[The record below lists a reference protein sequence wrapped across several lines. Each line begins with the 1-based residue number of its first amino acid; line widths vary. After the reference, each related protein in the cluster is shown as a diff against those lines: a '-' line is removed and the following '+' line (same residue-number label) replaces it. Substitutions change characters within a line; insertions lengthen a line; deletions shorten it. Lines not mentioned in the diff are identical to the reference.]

1 MISEAVDRAVK
12 AKWRADL
19 VNMLTDAGRTL
30 EHANLRAN
38 GSVYQDI
45 NVGLLLLK
53 AARSLQECQDE
64 PEPENPDDVV
74 VKVTVPD
81 RWAMTE
87 AWQRSAMAAAPVV
100 HGQWIIG
107 VDDDDFDVKCSKCE
121 GTDIFEVAGIAAV
134 ERIAKT
140 MHYCPNGGAKMDGGK
155 RRARRMTDYISREAA
170 IAYIR
175 EQSEECQKAFE
186 ELGGESGIY
195 ADAYNDLADNFYSIP
210 AADVAPVVRGSG
222 SGKPMVESVQPLT
235 AQAAPK
241 PMTNGDRIR
250 AMTDEELAESDE
262 LLSGLC
268 NVLHGQGYPCE
279 ANTCRECLIKWLGSP
294 EKEDAPEPVT
304 SGDRI
309 RDRKDEE
316 LEERERLEKLF
327 AERER
332 LERLFEEARQIADRR
347 AWDETSRTM
356 ADSCGQ
362 EANDE

>member
-1 MISEAVDRAVK
+1 MGDYISRDMAIARLTKVEVTNRLATMTDAKREIAEMPAADVAPVGHGRETREGGSTMNISEAVDRAVK

-45 NVGLLLLK
+45 NVGLLLLE

-64 PEPENPDDVV
+64 PEPEKPDDVGA
-74 VKVTVPD
+74 KITLPD

-87 AWQRSAMAAAPVV
+87 AWQRSAMA
-100 HGQWIIG
+100 
-107 VDDDDFDVKCSKCE
+107 
-121 GTDIFEVAGIAAV
+121 
-134 ERIAKT
+134 
-140 MHYCPNGGAKMDGGK
+140 
-155 RRARRMTDYISREAA
+155 
-170 IAYIR
+170 
-175 EQSEECQKAFE
+175 
-186 ELGGESGIY
+186 
-195 ADAYNDLADNFYSIP
+195 
-210 AADVAPVVRGSG
+210 
-222 SGKPMVESVQPLT
+222 
-235 AQAAPK
+235 AAPK

-294 EKEDAPEPVT
+294 EKEAAPEPVT

-356 ADSCGQ
+356 AGSCGQ

>member
-1 MISEAVDRAVK
+1 MDINKFVDGQMAAWARN
-12 AKWRADL
+12 DL
-19 VNMLTDAGRTL
+19 IGMLTDAGHALVQTGLQVNGVRYQSVPVGSLLMDSAAAL
-30 EHANLRAN
+30 EECWKREGLI
-38 GSVYQDI
+38 QD
-45 NVGLLLLK
+45 
-53 AARSLQECQDE
+53 AAK
-64 PEPENPDDVV
+64 PENPDDVV

-81 RWAMTE
+81 RWPMTE
-87 AWQRSAMAAAPVV
+87 AGQRWAA
-100 HGQWIIG
+100 Q
-107 VDDDDFDVKCSKCE
+107 
-121 GTDIFEVAGIAAV
+121 
-134 ERIAKT
+134 
-140 MHYCPNGGAKMDGGK
+140 
-155 RRARRMTDYISREAA
+155 EA
-170 IAYIR
+170 
-175 EQSEECQKAFE
+175 
-186 ELGGESGIY
+186 
-195 ADAYNDLADNFYSIP
+195 
-210 AADVAPVVRGSG
+210 
-222 SGKPMVESVQPLT
+222 
-235 AQAAPK
+235 AAPK

-294 EKEDAPEPVT
+294 EKEAAPEPVT

-356 ADSCGQ
+356 AGSCGQ
-362 EANDE
+362 EANDGQ

>member
-1 MISEAVDRAVK
+1 MGDYISRDMAIARLTKVEVTNRLATITDAKREIAEMPAADVAPVVHGRETREGGSIMISEAVDRAVK

-45 NVGLLLLK
+45 NVGLLLLE

-64 PEPENPDDVV
+64 QEPEKPDDVV

-81 RWAMTE
+81 RWPMTE
-87 AWQRSAMAAAPVV
+87 A
-100 HGQWIIG
+100 GQ
-107 VDDDDFDVKCSKCE
+107 
-121 GTDIFEVAGIAAV
+121 
-134 ERIAKT
+134 
-140 MHYCPNGGAKMDGGK
+140 
-155 RRARRMTDYISREAA
+155 RRAAQEA
-170 IAYIR
+170 
-175 EQSEECQKAFE
+175 
-186 ELGGESGIY
+186 
-195 ADAYNDLADNFYSIP
+195 
-210 AADVAPVVRGSG
+210 
-222 SGKPMVESVQPLT
+222 
-235 AQAAPK
+235 AAPK

-294 EKEDAPEPVT
+294 EKEAAPEPVT

>member
-1 MISEAVDRAVK
+1 MGDYISRDMAIARLTKVEVTNRLATMTDAKREIAEMPAADVAPVVHGRETREGGSIMISEAVDRAVK

-45 NVGLLLLK
+45 NVGLLLLE

-64 PEPENPDDVV
+64 PEPEKPDDVV

-81 RWAMTE
+81 RWPMTE
-87 AWQRSAMAAAPVV
+87 A
-100 HGQWIIG
+100 GQ
-107 VDDDDFDVKCSKCE
+107 
-121 GTDIFEVAGIAAV
+121 
-134 ERIAKT
+134 
-140 MHYCPNGGAKMDGGK
+140 
-155 RRARRMTDYISREAA
+155 RRAAQEA
-170 IAYIR
+170 
-175 EQSEECQKAFE
+175 
-186 ELGGESGIY
+186 
-195 ADAYNDLADNFYSIP
+195 
-210 AADVAPVVRGSG
+210 
-222 SGKPMVESVQPLT
+222 
-235 AQAAPK
+235 AAPK

-294 EKEDAPEPVT
+294 EKEAAPEPVT

-362 EANDE
+362 EAKDGQ

>member
-1 MISEAVDRAVK
+1 
-12 AKWRADL
+12 
-19 VNMLTDAGRTL
+19 
-30 EHANLRAN
+30 
-38 GSVYQDI
+38 
-45 NVGLLLLK
+45 
-53 AARSLQECQDE
+53 
-64 PEPENPDDVV
+64 
-74 VKVTVPD
+74 
-81 RWAMTE
+81 
-87 AWQRSAMAAAPVV
+87 
-100 HGQWIIG
+100 
-107 VDDDDFDVKCSKCE
+107 
-121 GTDIFEVAGIAAV
+121 
-134 ERIAKT
+134 
-140 MHYCPNGGAKMDGGK
+140 
-155 RRARRMTDYISREAA
+155 MTDYISREAA

>member
-1 MISEAVDRAVK
+1 MNISEAIDRAVK

-64 PEPENPDDVV
+64 AEPENPDDVV
-74 VKVTVPD
+74 AKVTVPD

-87 AWQRSAMAAAPVV
+87 AWQRSAMA
-100 HGQWIIG
+100 
-107 VDDDDFDVKCSKCE
+107 
-121 GTDIFEVAGIAAV
+121 
-134 ERIAKT
+134 
-140 MHYCPNGGAKMDGGK
+140 
-155 RRARRMTDYISREAA
+155 
-170 IAYIR
+170 
-175 EQSEECQKAFE
+175 
-186 ELGGESGIY
+186 
-195 ADAYNDLADNFYSIP
+195 
-210 AADVAPVVRGSG
+210 
-222 SGKPMVESVQPLT
+222 
-235 AQAAPK
+235 AAPK

-294 EKEDAPEPVT
+294 AKDKE
-304 SGDRI
+304 G
-309 RDRKDEE
+309 
-316 LEERERLEKLF
+316 
-327 AERER
+327 
-332 LERLFEEARQIADRR
+332 
-347 AWDETSRTM
+347 
-356 ADSCGQ
+356 
-362 EANDE
+362 

>member
-1 MISEAVDRAVK
+1 MEISEAIDRGVK
-12 AKWRADL
+12 ARWCHDL
-19 VNMLTDAGRTL
+19 INMLTDAGRTL
-30 EHANLRAN
+30 AGTGLRAN
-38 GSVYQDI
+38 GSVYRDI
-45 NVGLLLLK
+45 NIGLLLLE

-64 PEPENPDDVV
+64 AEPE
-74 VKVTVPD
+74 K
-81 RWAMTE
+81 
-87 AWQRSAMAAAPVV
+87 
-100 HGQWIIG
+100 
-107 VDDDDFDVKCSKCE
+107 
-121 GTDIFEVAGIAAV
+121 
-134 ERIAKT
+134 
-140 MHYCPNGGAKMDGGK
+140 
-155 RRARRMTDYISREAA
+155 
-170 IAYIR
+170 
-175 EQSEECQKAFE
+175 
-186 ELGGESGIY
+186 
-195 ADAYNDLADNFYSIP
+195 
-210 AADVAPVVRGSG
+210 
-222 SGKPMVESVQPLT
+222 
-235 AQAAPK
+235 AAPK

>member
-1 MISEAVDRAVK
+1 MGDYISRDMAIARLTKVEVTNRLATMTDAKRVIAEMPAADVAPVVHGRETREGGSTMNISEAVDRAVK

-38 GSVYQDI
+38 GNVYQDI
-45 NVGLLLLK
+45 NVGLLLLE
-53 AARSLQECQDE
+53 AARSLQECQSE
-64 PEPENPDDVV
+64 LEPENPDDVV
-74 VKVTVPD
+74 AKVTVPD

-87 AWQRSAMAAAPVV
+87 AWQRSAMA
-100 HGQWIIG
+100 
-107 VDDDDFDVKCSKCE
+107 
-121 GTDIFEVAGIAAV
+121 
-134 ERIAKT
+134 
-140 MHYCPNGGAKMDGGK
+140 
-155 RRARRMTDYISREAA
+155 
-170 IAYIR
+170 
-175 EQSEECQKAFE
+175 
-186 ELGGESGIY
+186 
-195 ADAYNDLADNFYSIP
+195 
-210 AADVAPVVRGSG
+210 
-222 SGKPMVESVQPLT
+222 
-235 AQAAPK
+235 AAPK

-279 ANTCRECLIKWLGSP
+279 ANTCRESLIKWLGSP
-294 EKEDAPEPVT
+294 EKEAAPEPVT
-304 SGDRI
+304 NGDRI
-309 RDRKDEE
+309 QDMKDGE
-316 LEERERLEKLF
+316 LAERERLEKLF

>member
-1 MISEAVDRAVK
+1 MGDYISRDMAIARLTKVEVTNRLATMTDAKRVIAEMPAADVAPVGHGRETREGGSTMISEAVDSAVK

-45 NVGLLLLK
+45 NVGLLLLE

-64 PEPENPDDVV
+64 PEPEKPDDVGA
-74 VKVTVPD
+74 KITLQG

-87 AWQRSAMAAAPVV
+87 AWQRSAMAAAQKPV
-100 HGQWIIG
+100 
-107 VDDDDFDVKCSKCE
+107 
-121 GTDIFEVAGIAAV
+121 
-134 ERIAKT
+134 
-140 MHYCPNGGAKMDGGK
+140 
-155 RRARRMTDYISREAA
+155 
-170 IAYIR
+170 
-175 EQSEECQKAFE
+175 
-186 ELGGESGIY
+186 
-195 ADAYNDLADNFYSIP
+195 
-210 AADVAPVVRGSG
+210 
-222 SGKPMVESVQPLT
+222 
-235 AQAAPK
+235 
-241 PMTNGDRIR
+241 TNGDRIR

-262 LLSGLC
+262 PLSGLC

-294 EKEDAPEPVT
+294 EKEAAPEPVT
-304 SGDRI
+304 NGDRI
-309 RDRKDEE
+309 QDMKDGE
-316 LEERERLEKLF
+316 L